1 MRLLATAFATSL
13 LTMALT
19 GCHRGEKLPPPD
31 HTYTDRGVL
40 VQLPDQQ
47 EGDLMIQHESIENFI
62 DRDGHETVMKSMVMP
77 FTPAKDLSLKGFSP
91 GDKVAFT
98 FEVRW
103 KSQPMLRVVEI
114 RKLPG
119 DTQLEL

>member
-1 MRLLATAFATSL
+1 MKLFALAFAASL
-13 LTMALT
+13 LMTALT
-19 GCHRGEKLPPPD
+19 GCHRKEKLPPPD

-47 EGDLMIQHESIENFI
+47 EGDLMIQHESIEHFI
-62 DRDGHETVMKSMVMP
+62 DQDGHETVMKSMVMP
-77 FTPAKDLSLKGFSP
+77 FTPAKDLSLEGLSP

-103 KSQPMLRVVEI
+103 KSEPMLRVVKI
-114 RKLPG
+114 HKLPAE
-119 DTQLEL
+119 TKLKL